1 MATRIYS
8 GKDGLMY
15 IGTSTSAA
23 AKVRNW
29 QFQASLGLLDIST
42 LGDKVKQYAPG
53 VQDFTGS
60 ASILYYQKSGTTNPA
75 NDASTLIKNLI
86 KGGTDGVQPTSG
98 TNADDKTVTLSLAL
112 AKEGTTVTE
121 KRIKFDCFITGASIG
136 ASVGEVVSADIS
148 FTVTGGLDGTAA
160 TGTNI

>member
-15 IGTSTSAA
+15 IGASNAVV

-42 LGDKVKQYAPG
+42 LGDKVKSYSPG

-86 KGGTDGVQPTSG
+86 KGGTDGVQPTAG
-98 TNADDKTVTLSLAL
+98 TNGDDKTVTLSLAF
-112 AKEGTTVTE
+112 AADGTASPE
-121 KRIKFDCFITGASIG
+121 RRIKFKCFITSASIG

-148 FTVTGGLDGTAA
+148 FTVTGGLDGTQ
-160 TGTNI
+160 TSGTAI

>member
-15 IGTSTSAA
+15 IGTSTAAA
-23 AKVRNW
+23 AKVRSW

-60 ASILYYQKSGTTNPA
+60 ATILYYQKSGTTSPV

-86 KGGTDGVQPTSG
+86 KGGTDGVQPTS
-98 TNADDKTVTLSLAL
+98 TDDKTVTLSLAF
-112 AKEGTTVTE
+112 AADGTVSPE
-121 KRIKFDCFITGASIG
+121 RRIKFKCFITSASIG

-148 FTVTGGLDGTAA
+148 FTVTGGLDGTQ
-160 TGTNI
+160 TSGTVI